1 MNFLGKAFDEIS
13 EGETFGQSLTI
24 DASHISRAC
33 GMFGDFNPL
42 HSDAEFCANSR
53 FGRPILHGP
62 MTSAFMSASIGMYF
76 YGTAVA
82 YPSTIA
88 GLSPRCSLATPSA
101 CNGPS
106 PRPWTNPAAMA
117 ALPCCAASAATS
129 AANRSP
135 RPAARFCS
143 VTVPCSTWCRQ
154 AGKPHAARRACA
166 AASRRQLRS
175 VAGLGSP

>member
-82 YPSTIA
+82 YLEHNCRFVAPVFAGDTLTVQWTITQTLDKPRSNGGIA
-88 GLSPRCSLATPSA
+88 VLRGECSNQRGEQIAEASGKILLSNR
-101 CNGPS
+101 
-106 PRPWTNPAAMA
+106 
-117 ALPCCAASAATS
+117 ALLD
-129 AANRSP
+129 
-135 RPAARFCS
+135 
-143 VTVPCSTWCRQ
+143 VVQ
-154 AGKPHAARRACA
+154 AG
-166 AASRRQLRS
+166 
-175 VAGLGSP
+175 G

>member
-82 YPSTIA
+82 YLEHNCRFVAPVFAGDTLSVQWTITQTLDKPRSNGGIA
-88 GLSPRCSLATPSA
+88 VLRGECSNQRGEQISEASGKILLSNR
-101 CNGPS
+101 
-106 PRPWTNPAAMA
+106 
-117 ALPCCAASAATS
+117 AL
-129 AANRSP
+129 
-135 RPAARFCS
+135 
-143 VTVPCSTWCRQ
+143 VDVVQ
-154 AGKPHAARRACA
+154 AG
-166 AASRRQLRS
+166 
-175 VAGLGSP
+175 G

>member
-82 YPSTIA
+82 YLEHNCRFVAPVFAGDTLSVQWTITQTLDKPSSNGGIA
-88 GLSPRCSLATPSA
+88 VLRGECSNQRGEQIAEASGKILLSNR
-101 CNGPS
+101 
-106 PRPWTNPAAMA
+106 
-117 ALPCCAASAATS
+117 ALLD
-129 AANRSP
+129 
-135 RPAARFCS
+135 
-143 VTVPCSTWCRQ
+143 VVQ
-154 AGKPHAARRACA
+154 AG
-166 AASRRQLRS
+166 
-175 VAGLGSP
+175 G

>member
-82 YPSTIA
+82 YLEHNCRFVAPVFAGDTLSVQWTITQTLDKPRSNGGIA
-88 GLSPRCSLATPSA
+88 VLRGECKNQRGEQIAEASGKILLSNR
-101 CNGPS
+101 
-106 PRPWTNPAAMA
+106 
-117 ALPCCAASAATS
+117 ALVDVVQT
-129 AANRSP
+129 
-135 RPAARFCS
+135 
-143 VTVPCSTWCRQ
+143 
-154 AGKPHAARRACA
+154 G
-166 AASRRQLRS
+166 
-175 VAGLGSP
+175 

>member
-62 MTSAFMSASIGMYF
+62 MTGAFMSASIGMYF

-82 YPSTIA
+82 YLEHNCRFVAPVFAGDTLSVQWTITQTLDKPRSNGGIA
-88 GLSPRCSLATPSA
+88 VLRGECSNQRGEQIAEASGKILLSNR
-101 CNGPS
+101 
-106 PRPWTNPAAMA
+106 
-117 ALPCCAASAATS
+117 AL
-129 AANRSP
+129 
-135 RPAARFCS
+135 
-143 VTVPCSTWCRQ
+143 VDVVQ
-154 AGKPHAARRACA
+154 AG
-166 AASRRQLRS
+166 
-175 VAGLGSP
+175 G

>member
-1 MNFLGKAFDEIS
+1 MNFLGKAFDEITR
-13 EGETFGQSLTI
+13 GETFGQSLTI

-82 YPSTIA
+82 YLEHNCRFVAPVFAGDTLSVQWTITQTLDKPRSNGGIA
-88 GLSPRCSLATPSA
+88 VLRGECSNQRGEQIAEASGKILLSNR
-101 CNGPS
+101 
-106 PRPWTNPAAMA
+106 
-117 ALPCCAASAATS
+117 AL
-129 AANRSP
+129 
-135 RPAARFCS
+135 
-143 VTVPCSTWCRQ
+143 VDVVQ
-154 AGKPHAARRACA
+154 AG
-166 AASRRQLRS
+166 
-175 VAGLGSP
+175 G

>member
-13 EGETFGQSLTI
+13 EGETFGQTLTI

-76 YGTAVA
+76 HGTAVA
-82 YPSTIA
+82 YLEHNCRFVAPVFAGDTLSVQWTITQTLDKPRSNGGIA
-88 GLSPRCSLATPSA
+88 VLRGECKNQRGEQIAEASGKILLSNR
-101 CNGPS
+101 
-106 PRPWTNPAAMA
+106 
-117 ALPCCAASAATS
+117 ALVDVA
-129 AANRSP
+129 
-135 RPAARFCS
+135 
-143 VTVPCSTWCRQ
+143 Q
-154 AGKPHAARRACA
+154 AG
-166 AASRRQLRS
+166 
-175 VAGLGSP
+175 

>member
-53 FGRPILHGP
+53 FDGP

-82 YPSTIA
+82 YLEHNCRFVAPVFAGDTLSVQWTITQTLDKPRSNGGIA
-88 GLSPRCSLATPSA
+88 VLRGECSNQRGEQIAEASGKILLSNR
-101 CNGPS
+101 
-106 PRPWTNPAAMA
+106 
-117 ALPCCAASAATS
+117 ALLD
-129 AANRSP
+129 
-135 RPAARFCS
+135 
-143 VTVPCSTWCRQ
+143 VVQ
-154 AGKPHAARRACA
+154 AG
-166 AASRRQLRS
+166 
-175 VAGLGSP
+175 G

>member
-82 YPSTIA
+82 YLEHNCRFVAPVFAGDTLSVQWTITQTLDKPRSNGGIA
-88 GLSPRCSLATPSA
+88 VLRGECKNQRGEQIAEASGKILLSNR
-101 CNGPS
+101 
-106 PRPWTNPAAMA
+106 
-117 ALPCCAASAATS
+117 AL
-129 AANRSP
+129 
-135 RPAARFCS
+135 
-143 VTVPCSTWCRQ
+143 VDVVQ
-154 AGKPHAARRACA
+154 AG
-166 AASRRQLRS
+166 
-175 VAGLGSP
+175 G

>member
-13 EGETFGQSLTI
+13 EGETFGQTLTI

-82 YPSTIA
+82 YLQHNCRFVAPVFAGDTLSVQWTITQTLDKPRSNGGIA
-88 GLSPRCSLATPSA
+88 VLRGECSNQRGEQIAEASGKILLSNR
-101 CNGPS
+101 
-106 PRPWTNPAAMA
+106 
-117 ALPCCAASAATS
+117 AL
-129 AANRSP
+129 
-135 RPAARFCS
+135 
-143 VTVPCSTWCRQ
+143 VDVVQ
-154 AGKPHAARRACA
+154 AG
-166 AASRRQLRS
+166 
-175 VAGLGSP
+175 G

>member
-82 YPSTIA
+82 YLEHNCRFVAPVFAGDTLSVQWTITQTLDKPRSNGGIA
-88 GLSPRCSLATPSA
+88 VLRGECSNQRGEQIAEASGKILLSNR
-101 CNGPS
+101 
-106 PRPWTNPAAMA
+106 
-117 ALPCCAASAATS
+117 AL
-129 AANRSP
+129 
-135 RPAARFCS
+135 
-143 VTVPCSTWCRQ
+143 VDVVQ
-154 AGKPHAARRACA
+154 AG
-166 AASRRQLRS
+166 
-175 VAGLGSP
+175 G

>member
-42 HSDAEFCANSR
+42 HSDAQFCASSR

-82 YPSTIA
+82 YLEHNCRFVAPVFAGDTLTVQWTITQTLDKPRSNGGIA
-88 GLSPRCSLATPSA
+88 VLRGECSNQRGEQIAEASGKILLSNR
-101 CNGPS
+101 
-106 PRPWTNPAAMA
+106 
-117 ALPCCAASAATS
+117 ALLD
-129 AANRSP
+129 
-135 RPAARFCS
+135 
-143 VTVPCSTWCRQ
+143 VVQ
-154 AGKPHAARRACA
+154 AG
-166 AASRRQLRS
+166 
-175 VAGLGSP
+175 G

>member
-1 MNFLGKAFDEIS
+1 MNFLGKAFDEIT

-82 YPSTIA
+82 YLEHNCRFVAPVFAGDTLSVQWTITQTLDKPRSNGGIA
-88 GLSPRCSLATPSA
+88 VLRGECKNQRGEQIAEASGKILLSNR
-101 CNGPS
+101 
-106 PRPWTNPAAMA
+106 
-117 ALPCCAASAATS
+117 ALLD
-129 AANRSP
+129 
-135 RPAARFCS
+135 
-143 VTVPCSTWCRQ
+143 VVQ
-154 AGKPHAARRACA
+154 AG
-166 AASRRQLRS
+166 
-175 VAGLGSP
+175 

>member
-13 EGETFGQSLTI
+13 EGETFGQTLTI

-82 YPSTIA
+82 YLEHNCRFVAPVFAGDTLSVQWTITQTLDKPRSNGGIA
-88 GLSPRCSLATPSA
+88 VLRGECKNQRGEQIAEASGKILLSNR
-101 CNGPS
+101 
-106 PRPWTNPAAMA
+106 
-117 ALPCCAASAATS
+117 ALLD
-129 AANRSP
+129 
-135 RPAARFCS
+135 
-143 VTVPCSTWCRQ
+143 VVQ
-154 AGKPHAARRACA
+154 AG
-166 AASRRQLRS
+166 
-175 VAGLGSP
+175 

>member
-1 MNFLGKAFDEIS
+1 MNFLGKAFGEIS

-82 YPSTIA
+82 YLEHNCRFVAPVFAGDTLSVQWTITQTLDKPRSNGGIA
-88 GLSPRCSLATPSA
+88 VLRGECSNQRGEQIAEASGKILLSNR
-101 CNGPS
+101 
-106 PRPWTNPAAMA
+106 
-117 ALPCCAASAATS
+117 AL
-129 AANRSP
+129 
-135 RPAARFCS
+135 
-143 VTVPCSTWCRQ
+143 VDVVQ
-154 AGKPHAARRACA
+154 AG
-166 AASRRQLRS
+166 
-175 VAGLGSP
+175 G

>member
-53 FGRPILHGP
+53 VGRPILHGP

-82 YPSTIA
+82 YLEHNCRFVAPVFAGDTLTVQWTITQTLDKPRSNGGIA
-88 GLSPRCSLATPSA
+88 VLRGECSNQRGEQIAEASGKILLSNR
-101 CNGPS
+101 
-106 PRPWTNPAAMA
+106 
-117 ALPCCAASAATS
+117 ALLD
-129 AANRSP
+129 
-135 RPAARFCS
+135 
-143 VTVPCSTWCRQ
+143 VVQ
-154 AGKPHAARRACA
+154 AG
-166 AASRRQLRS
+166 
-175 VAGLGSP
+175 G

>member
-82 YPSTIA
+82 YLEHNCRFVVPVFAGDTLSVQWTITQTLDKPRSNGGIA
-88 GLSPRCSLATPSA
+88 VLRGECSNQRGEQIAEASGKILLSNR
-101 CNGPS
+101 
-106 PRPWTNPAAMA
+106 
-117 ALPCCAASAATS
+117 AL
-129 AANRSP
+129 
-135 RPAARFCS
+135 
-143 VTVPCSTWCRQ
+143 VDVVQ
-154 AGKPHAARRACA
+154 AG
-166 AASRRQLRS
+166 
-175 VAGLGSP
+175 G

>member
-82 YPSTIA
+82 YLEHNCRFVAPVFAGDTLSVQWTITQTLDKPRSNGGIA
-88 GLSPRCSLATPSA
+88 VLRGECKNQRGEQIAEASGKILLSNR
-101 CNGPS
+101 
-106 PRPWTNPAAMA
+106 
-117 ALPCCAASAATS
+117 ALLD
-129 AANRSP
+129 
-135 RPAARFCS
+135 
-143 VTVPCSTWCRQ
+143 VVQ
-154 AGKPHAARRACA
+154 AG
-166 AASRRQLRS
+166 
-175 VAGLGSP
+175 